1 MKNKYRFRH
10 QPGRNIQVMFQHIP
24 GKWFSTGTED
34 TTKAVLWAENKLNE
48 DLSTGVDKTMTLE
61 RFAKDFFT
69 EKDPQGY
76 RHRNMR
82 RGAEFHSSYYSKKQA
97 QLVNYILPAHGPY
110 LLTAINDVMIED
122 FFLDLKSYKHS
133 GRDLADDTKNKVL
146 ETYSD
151 VMDEAR
157 RKGYIKENPCDKVK
171 TILPRN
177 EKRQAF
183 TEEELKLFFPENRDE
198 LIKVW
203 WSLQWAVFFLIQRD
217 TGFRPGEVAA
227 LSKLNYYPEFRGL
240 YTDSNVD
247 WSTRQVKRSIKTT
260 KKGQPFKIG
269 FLQDRTVEL
278 LEELIRTTDGEY
290 LFILNGKFINS
301 CCANHHLQKC
311 ARRAGI
317 DLNGRTEY
325 SFRHS
330 YQTHY
335 LGRIPERALQLLM
348 GHTRTRAEY
357 THLTPEQT
365 LQRVMDIDGVK
376 EAMLISDKT

>member
-10 QPGRNIQVMFQHIP
+10 QPGRAIQVMFAHIP
-24 GKWFSTGTED
+24 GKWISTGTED
-34 TTKAVLWAENKLNE
+34 MTKAVLWAENRLNE
-48 DLSTGVDKTMTLE
+48 DMGIAVDKTMTLE
-61 RFAKDFFT
+61 KFAKDFFT

-82 RGAEFHSSYYSKKQA
+82 RGADYAPSYYMKKQA
-97 QLVNYILPAHGPY
+97 QLENYILPAHGSF
-110 LLTAINDVMIED
+110 LLTAINDVMVED
-122 FFLDLKSYKHS
+122 FFLDLKSFRDED
-133 GRDLADDTKNKVL
+133 RDLSDDTKNKVL

-157 RKGYIKENPCDKVK
+157 RKGYIKDNPCDKVK
-171 TILPRN
+171 PIIARN
-177 EKRQAF
+177 AERQAF
-183 TEEELKLFFPENRDE
+183 TEEELKMFFPEDRKQ
-198 LIKVW
+198 LIKIW

-227 LSKLNYYPEFRGL
+227 LSKFNYYPEFKGL

-247 WSTRQVKRSIKTT
+247 WRTRQVKRSIKTT

-269 FLQDRTVEL
+269 FLQNTTVEL
-278 LEELIRTTDGEY
+278 LEELIRRTDGDY

-301 CCANHHLQKC
+301 DCANKHLQNC
-311 ARRAGI
+311 AKRANV

-335 LGRIPERALQLLM
+335 IGRIPERALQLLM
-348 GHTRTRAEY
+348 GHTKTRKEY
-357 THLTPEQT
+357 THLSAEQT
-365 LQRVMDIDGVK
+365 LERV
-376 EAMLISDKT
+376 ALMLTDS

>member
-10 QPGRNIQVMFQHIP
+10 QPGRAIQVMFAHIP
-24 GKWFSTGTED
+24 GKWVSTGTED
-34 TTKAVLWAENKLNE
+34 MTKAVLWAENKLNE
-48 DLSTGVDKTMTLE
+48 DMGIAVDKTMTLE

-82 RGAEFHSSYYSKKQA
+82 RGADYSFSYYAKKQA
-97 QLVNYILPAHGPY
+97 QLENYILPAHGPF
-110 LLTAINDVMIED
+110 LLTAINDVMVED
-122 FFLDLKSYKHS
+122 FFLDLRSFRDED
-133 GRDLADDTKNKVL
+133 RDLSDDTKNKVL

-157 RKGYIKENPCDKVK
+157 RKGYIKDNPCDKVK
-171 TILPRN
+171 PIIARN
-177 EKRQAF
+177 AERQAF
-183 TEEELKLFFPENRDE
+183 TEEELQRFFPEDRRQ
-198 LIKVW
+198 LIKIW

-227 LSKLNYYPEFRGL
+227 LSKLNYYPAFKGL

-247 WSTRQVKRSIKTT
+247 WRTRQVKRSIKTT

-269 FLQDRTVEL
+269 FLQNTTVEL
-278 LEELIRTTDGEY
+278 LEELIQRTDGDY

-301 CCANHHLQKC
+301 CCANHHLQNC
-311 ARRAGI
+311 AKRANV

-335 LGRIPERALQLLM
+335 IGRIPERALQLLM
-348 GHTRTRAEY
+348 GHTKTRKEY
-357 THLTPEQT
+357 THLSAEQT
-365 LQRVMDIDGVK
+365 LERV
-376 EAMLISDKT
+376 ALMLTDS

>member
-1 MKNKYRFRH
+1 M
-10 QPGRNIQVMFQHIP
+10 
-24 GKWFSTGTED
+24 
-34 TTKAVLWAENKLNE
+34 TKAVLWAENKLNE
-48 DLSTGVDKTMTLE
+48 DLGLAVDKTMTLE

-69 EKDPQGY
+69 DKDPQGY
-76 RHRNMR
+76 IHRNMR
-82 RGAEFHSSYYSKKQA
+82 RGAEYHSSYYKKKQA
-97 QLVNYILPAHGPY
+97 QLENYILPAHGAY

-122 FFLDLKSYKHS
+122 FFLDLKSFRDEE
-133 GRDLADDTKNKVL
+133 RDLSDDTKNKVL

-171 TILPRN
+171 TIVARN

-183 TEEELKLFFPENRDE
+183 TEEELARFFPEDRKQ

-203 WSLQWAVFFLIQRD
+203 WSLQWAVFFLIERD

-227 LSKLNYYPEFRGL
+227 LNKLNYYPEFRGL

-247 WSTRQVKRSIKTT
+247 WSTRQVKNSIKTT

-269 FLQDRTVEL
+269 FLQDRTAEL
-278 LEELIRTTDGEY
+278 LEELIRRTPDEY
-290 LFILNGKFINS
+290 LFKLNGKFINS
-301 CCANHHLQKC
+301 DCANKHLANC
-311 ARRAGI
+311 AKRANVP
-317 DLNGRTEY
+317 LNGRTQY

-348 GHTRTRAEY
+348 GHTRTRSEY
-357 THLTPEQT
+357 THLTPQQT
-365 LQRVMDIDGVK
+365 LQRVIDMDGVK
-376 EAMLISDKT
+376 EAMKG

>member
-1 MKNKYRFRH
+1 M
-10 QPGRNIQVMFQHIP
+10 MFAHIP
-24 GKWFSTGTED
+24 GKWISTGTED
-34 TTKAVLWAENKLNE
+34 MTKAVLWAENKLNE
-48 DLSTGVDKTMTLE
+48 DMGIVVDKTMTLE

-82 RGAEFHSSYYSKKQA
+82 RGADYSFAYYAKKQA
-97 QLVNYILPAHGPY
+97 QLENYILPAHGSF
-110 LLTAINDVMIED
+110 LLTAINDVMVED
-122 FFLDLKSYKHS
+122 FFLDLKSFRDED
-133 GRDLADDTKNKVL
+133 RDLSDDTKNKVL

-157 RKGYIKENPCDKVK
+157 RKGYIKDNPCDKVK
-171 TILPRN
+171 PIIARN
-177 EKRQAF
+177 AERQAF
-183 TEEELKLFFPENRDE
+183 TEEELLKFFPEDRRQ
-198 LIKVW
+198 LLRIW

-227 LSKLNYYPEFRGL
+227 LSKLNYYPEFKGL

-247 WSTRQVKRSIKTT
+247 WRTRQVKRSIKTT

-269 FLQDRTVEL
+269 FLQNTTVEL
-278 LEELIRTTDGEY
+278 LEELIRKTEGDY

-301 CCANHHLQKC
+301 DCANKHLQNC
-311 ARRAGI
+311 AKRANV

-335 LGRIPERALQLLM
+335 IGRIPERALQLLM
-348 GHTRTRAEY
+348 GHTKTRKEY
-357 THLTPEQT
+357 THLSAEQT
-365 LQRVMDIDGVK
+365 LERV
-376 EAMLISDKT
+376 ALMLTDS